1 MRKLLAAA
9 VSIASIT
16 AAIAFVHVDVMPSIG
31 TYGVSIGTTTTY
43 CSLDVPA
50 GFSCQ
55 SGS

>member
-9 VSIASIT
+9 VSIASIA
-16 AAIAFVHVDVMPSIG
+16 AAIAFVHVDVLPSIG
-31 TYGVSIGTTTTY
+31 TYGVSIGTATTY
-43 CSLDVPA
+43 CSVDVPS